1 MSKLTEV
8 NLVKNIIKKTT
19 PSWIAPNYECE
30 WKEPLGTKKQWIQWI
45 QRDDI
50 CYTCD
55 QAIVPTDSFEVSST
69 FAATYFSFIHSFI
82 CTFSDFPIN
91 CKGFFFVFRSIS
103 NTVNVNKPLSIFLHS
118 TWHFCSRS
126 AIWEEENDVNGE
138 IMLGNTPRNVIPRYT
153 KIYGCIC
160 TSLLHYN

>member
-1 MSKLTEV
+1 MKSKHFMHWFFGGEKMSKLTEV
-8 NLVKNIIKKTT
+8 NLVENIIKKKT

-55 QAIVPTDSFEVSST
+55 QSIVPTDGFEVSST
-69 FAATYFSFIHSFI
+69 FAATCFSFIHSFI

-91 CKGFFFVFRSIS
+91 CKGFFFLSSVAFQTQWMSINHFQFFAFYMAFLLPIS
-103 NTVNVNKPLSIFLHS
+103 N
-118 TWHFCSRS
+118 
-126 AIWEEENDVNGE
+126 
-138 IMLGNTPRNVIPRYT
+138 LGRG
-153 KIYGCIC
+153 KWC
-160 TSLLHYN
+160 